1 MPKPLTLD
9 GYSEKVTRDCERVL
23 VTLLRNLGPH
33 RDSLVLIG
41 GLTPRYLVAE
51 RPPVVPQHAGTLDL
65 DVVIDLVILE
75 DTEAYRTLEEN
86 LRKIGFDRGENDKG
100 EKVNW
105 KWKVRMEDGTPIVLE
120 LLADHPDL
128 RGGRTQPIPDEGKIS
143 ALNIPHSSIVF
154 DMYDTAQV
162 TAELLGDN
170 GMATEN
176 IRHANIVSFICL
188 KAIAYNDR
196 QERKD
201 AHDLVYC
208 LEHVPRT
215 LAEVAAMFHDAFN
228 GQHRDVLE
236 LAITLIRSRFSGDAN
251 AEGYRKDGPVSVA
264 KFELGEVEETREE
277 RALRQRQVS
286 DVIDSFL
293 AMIDS
298 NSSARPSPGEER

>member
-9 GYSEKVTRDCERVL
+9 GYSEHVTRDCERVL

-33 RDSLVLIG
+33 RSSLVLIG

-86 LRKIGFDRGENDKG
+86 LRRIGFDRGENDRG

-105 KWKVRMEDGTPIVLE
+105 KWKVTMEDGTPIILE
-120 LLADHPDL
+120 LLADHPNL
-128 RGGRTQPIPDEGKIS
+128 RGGRTQPIPDEGRIS

-154 DMYDTAQV
+154 DLYDTAEV
-162 TAELLGDN
+162 TAELLGEN
-170 GMATEN
+170 GMATER
-176 IRHANIVSFICL
+176 IKHANIVSFVCL

-208 LEHVPRT
+208 LEHVPQT
-215 LAEVAAMFHDAFN
+215 LEEIAAMFREALKGPH
-228 GQHRDVLE
+228 HEV
-236 LAITLIRSRFSGDAN
+236 ITLALAVIHRRFSSDATV
-251 AEGYRKDGPVSVA
+251 EGYRKDGPVAAA
-264 KFELGEVEETREE
+264 KFELGDDDEARES
-277 RALRQRQVS
+277 RALIQRQVAEM
-286 DVIDSFL
+286 VESFL
-293 AMIDS
+293 TLVDAPE
-298 NSSARPSPGEER
+298 AH